1 MFEMTQEGWLKV
13 PVTQDEKN
21 QCKVV
26 GQQRT
31 HYQKVIRGNADNPEY
46 AGKTF
51 RVMGADQDALGVMAE
66 MAVVKALGLPT
77 FDLSNWSYYVED
89 NRYKLP
95 EIMWF
100 LEVRRVNSPAN
111 PLKVFRKDVRDNA
124 LNVKT
129 YIDFEAEN
137 GRVLSF
143 KPYVYIQGWREATR
157 GFEQGQYKSE
167 DLRHVHKLEEPETL
181 MEAFYSR
188 LGFGYEVAA

>member
-1 MFEMTQEGWLKV
+1 M
-13 PVTQDEKN
+13 
-21 QCKVV
+21 
-26 GQQRT
+26 
-31 HYQKVIRGNADNPEY
+31 
-46 AGKTF
+46 
-51 RVMGADQDALGVMAE
+51 
-66 MAVVKALGLPT
+66 
-77 FDLSNWSYYVED
+77 
-89 NRYKLP
+89 
-95 EIMWF
+95 
-100 LEVRRVNSPAN
+100 
-111 PLKVFRKDVRDNA
+111 
-124 LNVKT
+124 KT